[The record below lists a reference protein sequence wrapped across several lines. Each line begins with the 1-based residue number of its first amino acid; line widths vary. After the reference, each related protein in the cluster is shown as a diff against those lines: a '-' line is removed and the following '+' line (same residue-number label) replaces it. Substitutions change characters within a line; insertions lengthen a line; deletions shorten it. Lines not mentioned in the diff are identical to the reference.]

1 MRPPRMT
8 IPRWLTAVAV
18 AAGTLALVVLSPRA
32 EHLRAKA
39 AYHARKEREAID
51 ILDDPRGFRGAAVLS
66 AYRSPEWYAMGG
78 SHFRLIEEAAA
89 QLRAS
94 WQRVADY
101 HAAMRRK
108 YERAALFPLLPVEP
122 DPPEP

>member
-1 MRPPRMT
+1 MT
-8 IPRWLTAVAV
+8 ILRWLTAVAI
-18 AAGTLALVVLSPRA
+18 AAGALAVMVLSPRA
-32 EHLRAKA
+32 ERLRAKA
-39 AYHARKEREAID
+39 AYHAEKERQAMD
-51 ILDDPRGFRGAAVLS
+51 LLDDPRGFRGAAALS
-66 AYRSPEWYAMGG
+66 VYRSPEWYATGG